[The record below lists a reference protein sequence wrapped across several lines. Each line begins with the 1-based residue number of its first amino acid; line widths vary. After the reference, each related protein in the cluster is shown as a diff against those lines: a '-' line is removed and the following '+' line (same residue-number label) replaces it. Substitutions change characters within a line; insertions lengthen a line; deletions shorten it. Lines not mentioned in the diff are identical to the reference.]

1 MIKKNVLRVIIDLE
15 EKINGAPSHNEPL
28 SCISNI
34 MSYVWFSQS
43 YLGLSFHISYSAYIK
58 YS

>member
-1 MIKKNVLRVIIDLE
+1 MIIDIE
-15 EKINGAPSHNEPL
+15 EIIYQWGPSHNEPL

-43 YLGLSFHISYSAYIK
+43 YLGLSFQTSYSAYIK
-58 YS
+58 YSWLIFEHL